1 MYKCTYLEP
10 FPLSFSLTDRYHLTA
25 FRRDRIERKR
35 MNDKLNAALNSSV
48 DSESDS
54 DLQQLQPA
62 KYLKRRNSLTVQK
75 DVLDHAQVDVSL
87 VDGTSD
93 TEGSFKILFQMQLK
107 PSVLKLT
114 GEKSSFSEWKHL
126 CDGPHSRIYK
136 SNLIPSASRPVVVK
150 ILKEKSVQNEIAL
163 REFNREKE
171 TLARIS
177 HENIVDLY
185 AYGIQE
191 ESSLPFLALERLD
204 GSTLSSILREPRYL

>member
-1 MYKCTYLEP
+1 
-10 FPLSFSLTDRYHLTA
+10 
-25 FRRDRIERKR
+25 
-35 MNDKLNAALNSSV
+35 MNDKLNAAPNSSV

-126 CDGPHSRIYK
+126 KYNAETPMIIY
-136 SNLIPSASRPVVVK
+136 
-150 ILKEKSVQNEIAL
+150 
-163 REFNREKE
+163 
-171 TLARIS
+171 IS
-177 HENIVDLY
+177 LCI
-185 AYGIQE
+185 
-191 ESSLPFLALERLD
+191 
-204 GSTLSSILREPRYL
+204 